1 MKHSPI
7 CARVERASGS
17 EPVASKEPRVCA
29 RVLCVRRAGCV
40 GTDVAVATGTR
51 CYVLAAATL
60 P

>member
-40 GTDVAVATGTR
+40 GTDVR
-51 CYVLAAATL
+51 RRDPLLAAVTL